1 MRKCWSFLLAFLLLS
16 GIWTQMAQ
24 AETGRHSGGKPYEP
38 GFGRG
43 LGRLAR
49 KDLNLSKDQSKKF
62 NSLELDFEKGMVD
75 LSSGIRTKQLE
86 LRELWAADSPD
97 ADKINSKIEEI
108 GKLRT
113 EIEKKKTNHL
123 LEVKKILTEEQWEKL
138 RSGPGIC
145 GEMPAAPGPRKR
157 AR

>member
-24 AETGRHSGGKPYEP
+24 AERGRHSGGKPYEP

-49 KDLNLSKDQSKKF
+49 KDLNLSKDQSKKLD
-62 NSLELDFEKGMVD
+62 SLELDFKKGMVD

-86 LRELWAADSPD
+86 LRELWSADTPD
-97 ADKINSKIEEI
+97 ESKINAKIDEI

-113 EIEKKKTNHL
+113 EIQKKRTSHL
-123 LEVKKILTEEQWEKL
+123 LEVKKNLTEEQWLKLKSTPGFCGEKFG
-138 RSGPGIC
+138 GPG
-145 GEMPAAPGPRKR
+145 PTRKR
-157 AR
+157 R